1 MHSQLAH
8 NLLGGGSGVQAQN
21 EHEFKGEIKLA
32 MGDEISNPLAPVTDW
47 VGDRAKDVLIGLLG
61 AGLYGLQQGWSAA
74 QPLLV
79 KAGAKFAAGCATA
92 NDFLVKYAKSGAKN
106 VKNMPIA
113 LQNELNRFI
122 TRPDVK
128 KMLAQAGVMQT
139 NTGDDKPASSSQK
152 RDESGFPV
160 SASSTGGPKPD
171 PKDNKPK
178 KTAAQ
183 IKQEISAR
191 QDAQNQ
197 RVKDILEG
205 KGENAPKTTKE
216 AKNAGKPLRQKVDA
230 QKAEITKTVNDIK
243 NAEKSGLSQSSIDA
257 LKVHL
262 RQQQTQLNQLMD
274 DAHVINLGKWGKGE
288 YQRSDKNYKS
298 PQEFFKSNEIPAN
311 KAIEDI
317 TMSPEVP
324 RPKGGGLRC

>member
-1 MHSQLAH
+1 MAISKTDAQSAGTQVA
-8 NLLGGGSGVQAQN
+8 GGGSEVQAKN

-74 QPLLV
+74 QPLLL

-92 NDFLVKYAKSGAKN
+92 NDFLVKYAKGGAKN
-106 VKNMPIA
+106 IKNMPIA

-139 NTGDDKPASSSQK
+139 NTGGDKPASSSQK

-160 SASSTGGPKPD
+160 SSSSTGGPKPD
-171 PKDNKPK
+171 PKDNKSK

-183 IKQEISAR
+183 IKQDIQAR

-205 KGENAPKTTKE
+205 KGENASNKTDSSAMARELET
-216 AKNAGKPLRQKVDA
+216 AKATLAKLDAKLQGSGMRIKMNKVEGSNASELQNI
-230 QKAEITKTVNDIK
+230 QNEIKFKQDV
-243 NAEKSGLSQSSIDA
+243 
-257 LKVHL
+257 
-262 RQQQTQLNQLMD
+262 LNQLQD
-274 DAHVINLGKWGKGE
+274 SITDSNPKWHTGNDGKWTLGE
-288 YQRSDKNYKS
+288 DG
-298 PQEFFKSNEIPAN
+298 A
-311 KAIEDI
+311 
-317 TMSPEVP
+317 
-324 RPKGGGLRC
+324 RC